1 MQTWLHVQIAFPARI
16 RQSIKAAWEAG
27 EDLDRKLGMY
37 LKQKQVL
44 SKQSASATKLW
55 LISVSCLLVVV
66 MVLNLQHWKRRKHVN
81 HVKPLITPAPLLSQ
95 PEPIEP
101 QFMPPPRRGFR
112 GSDRIYETTNL
123 GNWFEDLKSTNPAT
137 VQRAREALA
146 ALGVETSPSTNVS
159 AGVELTNTPPPVP
172 KP

>member
-1 MQTWLHVQIAFPARI
+1 MLPGTPEARASRRQVSRSRSDGSRPAPPNRLGKAFICVGLCTILQTWLHVQIAFPARI

-66 MVLNLQHWKRRKHVN
+66 MVLKLQHWKRRKHVN

-101 QFMPPPRRGFR
+101 QFMP
-112 GSDRIYETTNL
+112 
-123 GNWFEDLKSTNPAT
+123 
-137 VQRAREALA
+137 
-146 ALGVETSPSTNVS
+146 
-159 AGVELTNTPPPVP
+159 
-172 KP
+172 